1 MNRWLALLLL
11 VLALPASA
19 GDYGYGYGG
28 SNDARS
34 SVMLRVRADVL
45 AVPLVLRADK
55 RDMAE
60 RVQSLSTG
68 RATLLAAARQK
79 GWELVNGVVQAPAAG
94 TGKLSSLTGTSAE
107 WRFTL
112 HVPLQETTDPFG
124 AMAAV
129 IRWAD
134 TFKPADGV
142 EMSIGPIVPS
152 LRDPQKYRPQLL
164 KLIAEEVART
174 REAIPGTLPAQI
186 GGLENAVV
194 LRAVDEREVQ
204 LSLAYTLSLEK
215 R

>member
-1 MNRWLALLLL
+1 MNRWLALLFM

-19 GDYGYGYGG
+19 GDYGYGYG
-28 SNDARS
+28 SNNDARS
-34 SVMLRVRADVL
+34 SVTLRVRAEVL

-60 RVQSLSTG
+60 RVQSLSTA
-68 RATLLAAARQK
+68 RTALLAAARQK
-79 GWELVNGVVQAPAAG
+79 GWELVAGVVQAPAAG

-112 HVPLQETTDPFG
+112 YVPLAETTDPFG

-142 EMSIGPIVPS
+142 EMGMGPIVPS

-174 REAIPGTLPAQI
+174 REAIPGTLPAHI
-186 GGLENAVV
+186 GGLDSAVIV
-194 LRAVDEREVQ
+194 RAVDERDVQ
-204 LSLAYTLSLEK
+204 LSLAYTLSLERK
-215 R
+215 